1 MVSYLFVALVVKRCE
16 DQRVDRRRSRFQM
29 VLIDCSAETEKV
41 SGDCSEMEEQDFTQ
55 IIVVKKVRTDDPK
68 VNQVF
73 RIENPLPQL

>member
-1 MVSYLFVALVVKRCE
+1 
-16 DQRVDRRRSRFQM
+16 M